1 MKALN
6 DYIRESLLDDE
17 EELIGRSI
25 KDSQDPLK
33 VLVSICNDKN
43 NEDDILNEFDKGL
56 FDNFLRN
63 IISIDI
69 DDIKGLGVTW
79 RVVDLCSF
87 VSISLITKQLS
98 NIFVVRY
105 FKMKNYIEIEILKPG
120 ALSGSAVTILQL
132 TNYFKKYRSTL
143 RKLNKLGFE
152 KSTDVTNWGAYRT
165 ITYKKQ
171 L

>member
-1 MKALN
+1 MKSL
-6 DYIRESLLDDE
+6 YESILDDE
-17 EELIGRSI
+17 DTLISNSI

-63 IISIDI
+63 VISIDI

-79 RVVDLCSF
+79 RVIDHGNI
-87 VSISLITKQLS
+87 VSISLITSRLACM
-98 NIFVVRY
+98 FVVRY
-105 FKMKNYIEIEILKPG
+105 FRVKNMIEIEILKPG
-120 ALSGSAVTILQL
+120 RLSGSAVTTLQL
-132 TNYFKKYRSTL
+132 TNYFEKYRSTL

-152 KSTDVTNWGAYRT
+152 KSTNITNWGVSRT
-165 ITYKKQ
+165 ITYEKK